1 MTRRILTPARGQTWV
16 DWVTAQPP
24 APLAPAPLAPAPLPP
39 APLPPAPLPPI
50 SHRTILA
57 IAVPIMVSNASTP
70 LLGLVDLAAVGR
82 IGGAAPIGAVAL
94 GGLVFTA
101 VFWGFN
107 FLRMATTGLTAQSV
121 GARDSEALAD
131 HLGRALLV
139 AVIVGCVL
147 FVLQWPI
154 AALGFAWL
162 EGSAEV
168 EALARDYV
176 AIRFWSAPATLCNYA
191 LLGWFIGLGRARVA
205 LALQLVLNLTNIVLD
220 VVFVV
225 GLGWGVQGVAA
236 GSLIAEVVA
245 TVVGLRLA
253 AGVLRGHGVALSW
266 RRVRSPAA
274 LRHTLAVNA
283 DIMVRSLSLMA
294 VFLWFTAQGARH
306 GDLVLAANALLMQ
319 LVGVASYV
327 LDGVAFA
334 AETLTG
340 QAVGARDPAR
350 LRRVVTLSSAWA
362 GFAALLLTGLFLLA
376 GEDLIALLT
385 TDPALRQL
393 ARTYLPWAACVPIAG
408 VTAFQ
413 LDGVFIGATRAP
425 AMRNAML
432 QSLVVFAVAWWLL
445 RPWANHG
452 LWAAL
457 YAHYAARTVTLLARY
472 PALARVAHH
481 NPASHHPA
489 VSAPTSPS
497 SPSS

>member
-1 MTRRILTPARGQTWV
+1 MRRRILTPARGPTQA
-16 DWVTAQPP
+16 DGVT
-24 APLAPAPLAPAPLPP
+24 APLPSP
-39 APLPPAPLPPI
+39 SLLPPPLPPI
-50 SHRTILA
+50 RHRTILA
-57 IAVPIMVSNASTP
+57 IAVPIMLSNASTP

-94 GGLVFTA
+94 GALVFTA

-121 GARDSEALAD
+121 GARDPEALAD

-139 AVIVGCVL
+139 AVIAGCVL

-154 AALGFAWL
+154 AALGFAL
-162 EGSAEV
+162 LDGSAAV

-205 LALQLVLNLTNIVLD
+205 LTLQLVLNLTNIVLD

-236 GSLIAEVVA
+236 GSMIAEVVA
-245 TVVGLRLA
+245 TAVGLRLA
-253 AGVLRGHGVALSW
+253 AAVLRGHGVGLSW
-266 RRVRSPAA
+266 RRVRRGAA
-274 LRHTLAVNA
+274 LRRMLAVNA

-294 VFLWFTAQGARH
+294 VFLWFTAQGALH
-306 GDLVLAANALLMQ
+306 GDVVLAANALLMQ

-340 QAVGARDPAR
+340 QAVGARDPVR
-350 LRRVVTLSSAWA
+350 LRRVVTLSSGWA
-362 GFAALLLTGLFLLA
+362 GFAALLLTALFWFA
-376 GEDLIALLT
+376 GDALIAVLT
-385 TDPALRQL
+385 IDPALRQL
-393 ARTYLPWAACVPIAG
+393 AHTYLPWAACVPIAG

-413 LDGVFIGATRAP
+413 LDGIFIGATRAP

-432 QSLVVFAVAWWLL
+432 QSLVVFAIAWWAL
-445 RPWANHG
+445 RPWGNHG

-457 YAHYAARTVTLLARY
+457 YVHYAARTVTLLVRY
-472 PALARVAHH
+472 PALTRATQPTSTPLRPPVA
-481 NPASHHPA
+481 AS
-489 VSAPTSPS
+489 TSPS
-497 SPSS
+497 SPSSLSN